1 MIVND
6 LHLLW
11 SSIRPHETDA
21 PLVIDPDAV
30 LTGAISFQRF
40 EPISWR
46 HPEIIQRLGG
56 SHLTQLTQR
65 HHVDPR
71 IERRRALT
79 TPQTLGFFA
88 PERSDH
94 TTRI

>member
-1 MIVND
+1 MVVSDLDVIGISVNE
-6 LHLLW
+6 
-11 SSIRPHETDA
+11 PKADA

-94 TTRI
+94 ELSV